1 MRNKFVLAITQ
12 NDSKIFY
19 VALYKIIFVRLFIL
33 LGKPVFFQI
42 SLVLLHVIK
51 GTGNQLFF
59 V

>member
-1 MRNKFVLAITQ
+1 MLAITQ

-42 SLVLLHVIK
+42 SLVLLRVIK